1 MDLSVIGTFIGYFLI
16 IAGQFVILKMDRV
29 ADKKDIVSI
38 KETLVEVKADIRSGN
53 KELQDLRIAL
63 AEHGI
68 KILTEKK

>member
-29 ADKKDIVSI
+29 ADKKDIISI
-38 KETLVEVKADIRSGN
+38 KEAIVEIKSDIRYSD
-53 KELQDLRIAL
+53 KKIQDLRIAL

-68 KILTEKK
+68 KIITEER